1 VKEGRQ
7 GGEQVMEKEK
17 TVNEDEEDDDAF
29 TVAAGLAAIEDNREQ
44 DLAEGVAEDE
54 GAGVDGPEDA
64 TQKKVTRSD
73 PHKDLRYRVVA
84 ILGCQ
89 ASGKSTLLNHVFGTS
104 FPVLNATATGIQ
116 VRESPSAHGVT
127 IRSPSV
133 YGHCG

>member
-1 VKEGRQ
+1 
-7 GGEQVMEKEK
+7 MEKEK

-29 TVAAGLAAIEDNREQ
+29 TVAAGLAAIEDHREQ

-64 TQKKVTRSD
+64 TQKKVARSD
-73 PHKDLRYRVVA
+73 PHKELRYRVVA

-116 VRESPSAHGVT
+116 VGESPSAHGST
-127 IRSPSV
+127 IPFTLRLSTLWLI
-133 YGHCG
+133 